1 MQRTSIGQASL
12 RLSLRRFDYPM
23 HTLKVQSGSKNV
35 TVAPGAQT
43 GLFST
48 VGRLDPHTYRPNEFF
63 ANNWVYEGL
72 VAYGANGVIEP
83 ALATSWTVAN
93 TVGGGQEYT
102 FTLRQGTPRHTPP
115 HIRASHGAVLNRTT
129 YDNTIVSVST
139 LCYAA
144 ALLQVSSSMMAR
156 AGTVPLQSS
165 TLTMCSHRRSR
176 PATGT
181 GGMTS
186 PSKPRVG
193 SVREHTPSCWRPRGP
208 TTPSFRSSATS
219 VRCVCCRQRCL

>member
-72 VAYGANGVIEP
+72 VAYGP
-83 ALATSWTVAN
+83 
-93 TVGGGQEYT
+93 
-102 FTLRQGTPRHTPP
+102 
-115 HIRASHGAVLNRTT
+115 T
-129 YDNTIVSVST
+129 YEMS
-139 LCYAA
+139 
-144 ALLQVSSSMMAR
+144 
-156 AGTVPLQSS
+156 
-165 TLTMCSHRRSR
+165 
-176 PATGT
+176 
-181 GGMTS
+181 
-186 PSKPRVG
+186 
-193 SVREHTPSCWRPRGP
+193 
-208 TTPSFRSSATS
+208 
-219 VRCVCCRQRCL
+219 